1 MDDELEFAKSR
12 IGQHLSNKYELEGLI
27 GLGGMAVVYRGRHR
41 KNGNRVAIKMLHPV
55 FSRHQEVS
63 ARFLKE
69 GYVANSVDHAGTVR
83 VLDDDVAEDGSVY
96 LVMDLLEGETIEA
109 RRRRLGGTL
118 SVAEVT
124 YFAHEI
130 LEVLGAAHEKGIVHR
145 DIKPENLFV
154 MTAGT
159 VRVLDFGI
167 ARARTA
173 GLSATR
179 SGVLMGTPGYLPPE
193 QAQGLTREIDGRTD
207 LWALGAV
214 MFTLLTGDYVHVA
227 ETPQQ
232 MIIYT
237 ATRPARSLREA
248 APELPDE
255 LIALVDRALAFD
267 KNDRFEDAAAMQEA
281 LREVPGYAGASSV
294 SPLGPTSLRRTARA
308 PAVDAVTSVELALPT
323 LAEPASDAEPAPESV
338 RPSSNPVTSTLGEW
352 PPPSHPPPRPSSMSA
367 PANPSE
373 APPPGPWFEAVSMAP
388 SSPRDPEPS
397 ARVAEPPAAPSEEL
411 ETVDRETADPGD
423 ELQVPARQPVGLFVA
438 LALVALALVA
448 FLAWPRSEAPAP
460 KPAAPPRAPGL
471 VTPPQDIPPPE
482 PAVDTP
488 APPAPKPFTS
498 AGAVAPPKPSAGKR

>member
-1 MDDELEFAKSR
+1 MDEELEFAKSR
-12 IGQHLSNKYELEGLI
+12 IGLLLSNKYELEGLI

-55 FSRHQEVS
+55 FSRHKEVS

-69 GYVANSVDHAGTVR
+69 GYLANSVDHAGTVR

-96 LVMDLLEGETIEA
+96 LVMDLLEGETVEA
-109 RRRRLGGTL
+109 RRRRMGGTL

-124 YFAHEI
+124 FFADEI
-130 LEVLGAAHEKGIVHR
+130 LEVLAAAHEKGIVHR

-167 ARARTA
+167 ARARTQA

-237 ATRPARSLREA
+237 ATRPARSLREV
-248 APELPDE
+248 APDLPDE
-255 LIALVDRALAFD
+255 LIEVVDRALAFD
-267 KNDRFEDAAAMQEA
+267 KDERYADARAMQEA
-281 LREVPGYAGASSV
+281 IRAVPGYSPVSSV
-294 SPLGPTSLRRTARA
+294 NRLGSAPPGSLRRSLRA
-308 PAVDAVTSVELALPT
+308 PVAEAVTAMELALPT
-323 LAEPASDAEPAPESV
+323 LAEPSSEAEGEAASISV
-338 RPSSNPVTSTLGEW
+338 SIAGQVRGSSPVTATLGEW
-352 PPPSHPPPRPSSMSA
+352 PPPSHPPPSATASSPDVAEAPTEAPRGPWFETVTDPPPAPRDTETPARSA
-367 PANPSE
+367 EPPE
-373 APPPGPWFEAVSMAP
+373 APPPT
-388 SSPRDPEPS
+388 
-397 ARVAEPPAAPSEEL
+397 AETEEL
-411 ETVDRETADPGD
+411 D
-423 ELQVPARQPVGLFVA
+423 LPAPRPVGLFVA
-438 LALVALALVA
+438 VAIAVLVLAA
-448 FLAWPRSEAPAP
+448 FFAWPRRPAP
-460 KPAAPPRAPGL
+460 TPGDPPRPAGF
-471 VTPPQDIPPPE
+471 VTSPEEIPPPE
-482 PAVDTP
+482 PAAP
-488 APPAPKPFTS
+488 APPAPPPPT
-498 AGAVAPPKPSAGKR
+498 ATPKPSAKPKTSGGR